1 MTPGK
6 RRELGA
12 QPEFLLGLVRYQSEG
27 ITRFHTPGHRGGA
40 WTHPTWAEAVGMGCL
55 SLDVSDVLH
64 GEEGPADWSQVL
76 RRAESR
82 AARHFGAHT
91 TRFLVNGTSGG
102 IHAAIL
108 ALAAGEKVLFSRA
121 SHLSLY
127 AGAALAQA
135 VPSYVDPVYDK
146 EWDIAG
152 PPPPEEFQRACER
165 ERPKLV
171 VVTYPDYY
179 GLALAGE
186 RLARDV
192 AKTRIL
198 ADEAHGAHFLY
209 CPEAPVPALA
219 WGCAVSVQ
227 STHKMLGA
235 LTQASMLHVSP
246 KASDVVSVLDRALTL
261 LQTTSPSALLLASL
275 EAAVMQGLENGR
287 DEWERAVALAQSLRE
302 EIERST
308 PFYCLSPKIAASR
321 WQAQLDP
328 ARLVINMGDS
338 GWTGL
343 AAARFLR
350 QQWKIQVELANQRVI
365 VLLVTPGNTKA
376 DGELLI
382 AALKALSVK
391 APRKPVEIVTPPPRP
406 PRRMLPWEA
415 LRRPVRWVS
424 LKEGVGRIA
433 ANLLCPYPPGIPI
446 AAPGE
451 EITLEIAAFLEH
463 VTAHGWEVRGG
474 FDPRFRRVAVVDE
487 SGAY

>member
-1 MTPGK
+1 MPGK
-6 RRELGA
+6 RREPEER
-12 QPEFLLGLVRYQSEG
+12 PEFLLGLVRYQREG
-27 ITRFHTPGHRGGA
+27 IVRFHTPGHRGGGWTYPA
-40 WTHPTWAEAVGMGCL
+40 WAQAVGMGCL

-76 RRAESR
+76 RRAEKR
-82 AARHFGAHT
+82 AARHFGAHA

-121 SHLSLY
+121 SHLSVY
-127 AGAALAQA
+127 AGAILAQA
-135 VPSYVDPVYDK
+135 VPRYVDPVYDR
-146 EWDIAG
+146 EWDIVG
-152 PPPPEEFQRACER
+152 PPPVGELQRVCQR
-165 ERPKLV
+165 ERPKLL

-179 GLALAGE
+179 GLALPGD
-186 RLARDV
+186 RLAHGV
-192 AKTRIL
+192 GETRIL

-209 CPEAPVPALA
+209 SPQAPAPALA

-246 KASDVVSVLDRALTL
+246 KASDVVFALDRALSL

-287 DEWERAVALAQSLRE
+287 DEWERALALAESIRE

-308 PFYCLSPKIAASR
+308 PFHCLSPDVAASR

-328 ARLVINMGDS
+328 ARLVIHMGES

-343 AAARFLR
+343 AAARYLR
-350 QQWKIQVELANQRVI
+350 QEWKIQVELANQRAI

-376 DGELLI
+376 DGEVLI
-382 AALKALSVK
+382 AALRALSVR
-391 APRKPVEIVTPPPRP
+391 APKKPAETLAPPPRP
-406 PRRMLPWEA
+406 PQRMLPWEA
-415 LRRPVRWVS
+415 LRQPVQWVKFKDS
-424 LKEGVGRIA
+424 VGRIA
-433 ANLLCPYPPGIPI
+433 SDILCPYPPGIPI
-446 AAPGE
+446 AVPGE
-451 EITLEIAAFLEH
+451 EITPEIVAYLEH
-463 VTAHGWEVRGG
+463 VTAHGWEVRGA
-474 FDPRFRRVAVVDE
+474 FDPRLRRIAVVKE
-487 SGAY
+487 SGAR